1 MSTFVHND
9 SGKLYREVSTVGMV
23 ITVTPEISVSLRK
36 GAIFL
41 REFGEDNITMINR
54 DELENEFTEL
64 SND

>member
-9 SGKLYREVSTVGMV
+9 SGRLYREVSPVGMV
-23 ITVTPEISVSLRK
+23 ITVTPENSVYLRK

-54 DELENEFTEL
+54 DELESEFSEL
-64 SND
+64 SSD